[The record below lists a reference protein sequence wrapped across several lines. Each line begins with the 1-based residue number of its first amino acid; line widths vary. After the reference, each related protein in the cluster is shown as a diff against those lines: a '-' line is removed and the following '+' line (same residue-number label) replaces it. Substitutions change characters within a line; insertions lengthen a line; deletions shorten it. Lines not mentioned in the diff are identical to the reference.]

1 MPDSLCYKSN
11 GIIYFQKRKIPKKR
25 TVLKCLGVKPGTFA
39 GWTISRLYDYYFD
52 GAVDFVSDYNRYY
65 SREFDSAVQFIEEK
79 YNIEHE
85 NAIKYAAGHYSMKE
99 CSIRA
104 IERNIETLIYD
115 EEIKSMFSEAV
126 GGIEDEDPNG
136 LYY

>member
-1 MPDSLCYKSN
+1 MPDSFCYKFQ
-11 GIIYFQKRKIPKKR
+11 GTLYFQKRKIPKKR
-25 TVLKCLGVKPGTFA
+25 TVLKRLGVKPGTFA
-39 GWTISRLYDYYFD
+39 GGTISRLYDYYFN
-52 GAVDFVSDYNRYY
+52 GAVDFVSEYNGYY
-65 SREFDSAVQFIEEK
+65 SREFDSAAQFIEEK

-85 NAIKYAAGHYSMKE
+85 KAIRYAAGHYSMKE